1 MKNKYYM
8 LIGIVLISFLL
19 LGTTRPGHKSTET
32 KREYR
37 ISTSVHQINGAVWV
51 FETKYNIHSGD
62 IVSRKQVHSKKYR
75 NVK

>member
-32 KREYR
+32 EKEYR
-37 ISTSVHQINGAVWV
+37 ISTSIHQVNGAIWV
-51 FETKYNIHSGD
+51 FETK
-62 IVSRKQVHSKKYR
+62 
-75 NVK
+75 